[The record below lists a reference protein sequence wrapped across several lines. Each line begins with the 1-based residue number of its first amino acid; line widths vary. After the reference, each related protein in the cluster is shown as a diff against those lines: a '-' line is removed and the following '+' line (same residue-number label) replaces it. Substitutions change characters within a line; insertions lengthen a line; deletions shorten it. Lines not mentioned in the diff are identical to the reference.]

1 MLLFSEVVRLVL
13 MYRYTTFKDEK
24 NLYFCMEFVEGGELF
39 YRLRKDIKF
48 QVDAIQFYMAE
59 IVAAL

>member
-1 MLLFSEVVRLVL
+1 